1 MPMVNPDL
9 PAKAFSWKKF
19 LVRLALGIG
28 LLALTLFIWSKS
40 SPLPATLLYRFV
52 FDKGGEKANAALDK
66 YLPAGLT
73 EKLDLVYA
81 PGDEDGRLDL
91 FYPTSMSGQRLPLI
105 IWVHGG
111 GLISGSKEQV
121 RNYCK
126 ILAGKGFAVAA
137 IDYSVAPGKL
147 YPTPVRQGNEAL
159 AYLLRESGQLPIDT
173 SKIFLAGDSGGS
185 HIIAQ
190 LAAGINSASYASL
203 LGFKPAL
210 QAGGIKGMILFCGP
224 YDIRNA
230 VTSGI
235 AAHFMTTVLW
245 AYSGRKDFSKDPY
258 FESSNVLD
266 YLNSHFPPSFISAG
280 NGDFLLPHSEAMA
293 RKLSSLQVPIDTLF
307 FDKALQ
313 PPLPHEY
320 QFNLGQEPAR
330 EALDR
335 VVGFIHKTSAGM
347 AVNP

>member
-1 MPMVNPDL
+1 MPLVKPDL
-9 PAKAFSWKKF
+9 PATSFSWKKF
-19 LVRLALGIG
+19 LSRLALGIG
-28 LLALTLFIWSKS
+28 LLALVLFIWSKS
-40 SPLPATLLYRFV
+40 SPLPATMLYRFV
-52 FDKGGEKANAALDK
+52 FDKGGEKANAALAQF
-66 YLPAGLT
+66 LPRGLT
-73 EKLDLVYA
+73 ERLDLEYA
-81 PGDEDGRLDL
+81 PGDKDGRLDL
-91 FYPTSMSGQRLPLI
+91 FYPAAMSGQRLPLI

-137 IDYSVAPGKL
+137 IDYSVAPGKQ
-147 YPTPVRQGNEAL
+147 YPTPVRQANEAL
-159 AYLLRESGQLPIDT
+159 AYLLQQSGQFPIDT

-190 LAAGINSASYASL
+190 LAAGISNPGYSTL
-203 LGFKPAL
+203 LGFTPAV
-210 QAGGIKGMILFCGP
+210 QRGGIKGMILFCGP

-230 VTSGI
+230 VTSGV
-235 AAHFMTTVLW
+235 AGHFMTTVLW
-245 AYSGRKDFSKDPY
+245 AYSGRKDFQQDAY
-258 FESSNVLD
+258 FQSSNVLD
-266 YLNSHFPPSFISAG
+266 YLDAGFPPSFISAG
-280 NGDFLLPHSEAMA
+280 NGDFLLPHSEALSK
-293 RKLSSLQVPIDTLF
+293 KLASLQVPIDTLF
-307 FDKALQ
+307 FPRDFQ

-335 VVGFIHKTSAGM
+335 VVRFIHKTSAGM

>member
-1 MPMVNPDL
+1 MVNPDL
-9 PAKAFSWKKF
+9 PANAFSWKKF
-19 LVRLALGIG
+19 LGRLALGIG
-28 LLALTLFIWSKS
+28 LLALTLFIWSRS

-52 FDKGGEKANAALDK
+52 FDKGGEKANAALEK
-66 YLPAGLT
+66 FLPRGLT

-81 PGDEDGRLDL
+81 PGDKDGRLDL
-91 FYPTSMSGQRLPLI
+91 FYPTAMSSQRLPLI

-159 AYLLRESGQLPIDT
+159 AYLLQQSGQLPIDT

-190 LAAGINSASYASL
+190 LAAGISDANYSTL
-203 LGFKPAL
+203 LGFTPAVR
-210 QAGGIKGMILFCGP
+210 QGGIKGMILFCGP

-230 VTSGI
+230 VTSGV

-245 AYSGRKDFSKDPY
+245 AYSGSKDFQQDAH
-258 FESSNVLD
+258 FQSSNVMD
-266 YLNSHFPPSFISAG
+266 YLNGGFPPSFISAG

-293 RKLSSLQVPIDTLF
+293 RKLSSLQVPVDTLF
-307 FDKALQ
+307 FPRDLQ
-313 PPLPHEY
+313 PALPHEY

-335 VVGFIHKTSAGM
+335 VVRFIHKTSTEVV
-347 AVNP
+347 VNP

>member
-1 MPMVNPDL
+1 MVNPDL
-9 PAKAFSWKKF
+9 PANPFSWKKF
-19 LVRLALGIG
+19 LGRLALAIG
-28 LLALTLFIWSKS
+28 MLVLAIFIWSRN

-52 FDKGGEKANAALDK
+52 FDQGGEKSNAALEK
-66 YLPAGLT
+66 FLPRGLT
-73 EKLDLVYA
+73 ETLDLEYA
-81 PGDEDGRLDL
+81 PGDKDGRLDL
-91 FYPTSMSGQRLPLI
+91 FYPTAMSSQRLPLI

-147 YPTPVRQGNEAL
+147 YPTPVRQANAAL
-159 AYLLRESGQLPIDT
+159 AYLLQQSGQYPIDT

-190 LAAGINSASYASL
+190 LAAGISSASYASL
-203 LGFKPAL
+203 LGFQPAV

-230 VTSGI
+230 VTSGV

-245 AYSGRKDFSKDPY
+245 AYSGKKDFNQDPY
-258 FESSNVLD
+258 FKSSNVLD
-266 YLNSHFPPSFISAG
+266 YLNAGFPPSFISAG

-293 RKLSSLQVPIDTLF
+293 RKLSDLQVPIDTLF
-307 FDKALQ
+307 FDPALQ

-320 QFNLGQEPAR
+320 QFNLEQEPAR

-335 VVGFIHKTSAGM
+335 VVKFINKTSAGM
-347 AVNP
+347 PVNP